1 MRSPIAGFVR
11 KAPPLASSSVL
22 QEDVVHQ
29 SRDWSGVIRLRTCKN
44 ARKRISR
51 ETFDRLVQTV
61 HGLARTL
68 AGGLRD
74 RIRTLTITKPV
85 LGVDGAHSMNG
96 DAQTA
101 QERKDGIIGR
111 FTEKSLMEN
120 NTECTVVCV
129 HVGDRG
135 LRKECAQ
142 RVPSALCTQA
152 SPNQRRQFRLIRRPK
167 SA

>member
-1 MRSPIAGFVR
+1 
-11 KAPPLASSSVL
+11 
-22 QEDVVHQ
+22 
-29 SRDWSGVIRLRTCKN
+29 
-44 ARKRISR
+44 
-51 ETFDRLVQTV
+51 
-61 HGLARTL
+61 
-68 AGGLRD
+68 
-74 RIRTLTITKPV
+74 
-85 LGVDGAHSMNG
+85 MNG
-96 DAQTA
+96 HAQTA

-152 SPNQRRQFRLIRRPK
+152 SPNQRRQFRLIRRPSPHEIDGC
-167 SA
+167 SASDSEVGLCSAAGLSLHCAGVELVETVVGQAC